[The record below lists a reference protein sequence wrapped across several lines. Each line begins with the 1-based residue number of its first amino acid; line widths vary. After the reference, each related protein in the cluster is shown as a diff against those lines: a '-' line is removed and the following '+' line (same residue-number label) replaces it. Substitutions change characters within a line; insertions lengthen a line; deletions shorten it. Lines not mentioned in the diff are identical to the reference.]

1 MASVS
6 SIGIGSGV
14 LTSDLI
20 EQLASAEREPT
31 EKRLDLKED
40 EVTAKLSDLSRLKS
54 AITDLRLSARTLSTP
69 ESMSS
74 NTATSSGS
82 SIGVTANTSAKTG
95 SYALTVSNLAVA
107 QSLSS
112 GTFADKDTTTVGTG
126 TLSFTVGG
134 VTKNLTVNSSNNT
147 LQGLSDAINDMG
159 LDVNSSVIYNGTSY
173 QLVLSASKTG
183 VANAISIS
191 ATDNDGNS
199 TDGSG
204 ISQFIYNAT
213 NQNLTQDVAAED
225 AAFTLNG
232 VAITRSLNTVDD
244 VVDGLTLTLNA
255 ETASAVN
262 VTVSKDLN
270 AVTERVQDLVD
281 KYNALQEIINEVTAF
296 DSDTGEKGTLLG
308 SSTVRTI
315 STQLRSTLSSI
326 VPGLESAN
334 VRSLSELGITTN
346 SESGQLEFNSLT
358 FQNKLQSYPND
369 VAALFAD
376 QGRTTDAQVKYVS
389 AGINT
394 KIGSYAVDITQV
406 ATQGA
411 FTGNVA
417 LGGST
422 VIDADNDTFKIKVNG
437 VESNTITLTAGTYTD
452 SELLAEIQTQ
462 LDADTNI
469 AGSGLTVSLDGS
481 NQLVFT
487 SGTYGASSKV
497 EITAIDTNTAAQL
510 GLTIATGVDGLDV
523 AGTINGKAATG
534 NGQYLTSSEGD
545 SKGLKL
551 QITGGATGARG
562 TATYIEGVGDQMV
575 DLVNNYLSAEGLIT
589 VAINGFNSQL
599 EKISEDRTELNDRIT
614 ALTDRLARQFTAADL
629 IISQLKN
636 TESFLSTQL
645 EALLASSTG
654 SKS

>member
-14 LTSDLI
+14 LTSELI
-20 EQLASAEREPT
+20 EKLASAEREPT
-31 EKRLDLKED
+31 EKRLNLKED

-69 ESMSS
+69 EAMSS

-82 SIGVTANTSAKTG
+82 AVGVTANTSAKTG

-134 VTKNLTVNSSNNT
+134 VTKNLTVDSSNNT

-159 LDVNSSVIYNGTSY
+159 LDVNSSVIYNGSSY

-232 VAITRSLNTVDD
+232 VSITRSLNTVDD

-281 KYNALQEIINEVTAF
+281 KYNALQEIISEVTAF

-469 AGSGLTVSLDGS
+469 AGSGVTVSLDGS

-487 SGTYGASSKV
+487 SGEYGSTSKV

-510 GLTIATGVDGLDV
+510 GLTVATGVDGLDV

-534 NGQYLTSSEGD
+534 KGQYLTSADGD

-575 DLVNNYLSAEGLIT
+575 DLVNNYLSADGLIT

-636 TESFLSTQL
+636 TENFLSTQL
-645 EALLASSTG
+645 EALVASTTG
-654 SKS
+654 SKG

>member
-134 VTKNLTVNSSNNT
+134 VTENLTVDSSNNT

-159 LDVNSSVIYNGTSY
+159 LDVNSSVIYNGSSY

-183 VANAISIS
+183 LANAISIS

-199 TDGSG
+199 TDASG

-326 VPGLESAN
+326 VPGLESSN

-358 FQNKLQSYPND
+358 FQSKLQSYPND

-437 VESNTITLTAGTYTD
+437 VESNTITLTAATYTD

-462 LDADTNI
+462 LDADANI
-469 AGSGLTVSLDGS
+469 AGSGVTVSLDGS

-487 SGTYGASSKV
+487 SGQYGSSSTV

-510 GLTIATGVDGLDV
+510 GLTVATGVDGLDV

-562 TATYIEGVGDQMV
+562 EATYIEGVGDQMV
-575 DLVNNYLSAEGLIT
+575 DLVNSYLSSEGLIT

-599 EKISEDRTELNDRIT
+599 EKISEDRTELDDRIT

-636 TESFLSTQL
+636 TENFLSTQL

>member
-14 LTSDLI
+14 LTSELI
-20 EQLASAEREPT
+20 EKLASAEREPT
-31 EKRLDLKED
+31 EKRLNLKED

-69 ESMSS
+69 EAMSS

-82 SIGVTANTSAKTG
+82 AVGVTANTSAKTG

-134 VTKNLTVNSSNNT
+134 VTKNLTVDSSNNT

-159 LDVNSSVIYNGTSY
+159 LDVNSSVIYNGSSY

-183 VANAISIS
+183 VANAISIA

-232 VAITRSLNTVDD
+232 VSITRSLNTVDD

-281 KYNALQEIINEVTAF
+281 KYNALQEIISEVTAF

-469 AGSGLTVSLDGS
+469 AGSGVTVSLDGS

-487 SGTYGASSKV
+487 SGEYGSTSKV

-510 GLTIATGVDGLDV
+510 GLTVATGVDGLDV

-534 NGQYLTSSEGD
+534 KGQYLTSADGD

-575 DLVNNYLSAEGLIT
+575 DLVNNYLSADGLIT

-636 TESFLSTQL
+636 TENFLSTQL
-645 EALLASSTG
+645 EALVASTTG
-654 SKS
+654 SKG

>member
-31 EKRLDLKED
+31 EKRLNLKED

-82 SIGVTANTSAKTG
+82 AIGVTANTSAKTG

-134 VTKNLTVNSSNNT
+134 VTKNLTVDSSNNT

-159 LDVNSSVIYNGTSY
+159 LDVNSSVIYNGSSY

-232 VAITRSLNTVDD
+232 VSITRSLNTVDD

-281 KYNALQEIINEVTAF
+281 KYNALQEIISEVTAF

-358 FQNKLQSYPND
+358 FQSKLQSYPND

-394 KIGSYAVDITQV
+394 KIGSYAIDITQV

-469 AGSGLTVSLDGS
+469 AGSGVTVSLDGS

-487 SGTYGASSKV
+487 SGEYGITSKV

-510 GLTIATGVDGLDV
+510 GLTVATGVDGLDV

-534 NGQYLTSSEGD
+534 KGQYLTSADGD

-636 TESFLSTQL
+636 TENFLSTQL
-645 EALLASSTG
+645 EALVASTTG
-654 SKS
+654 SKG

>member
-20 EQLASAEREPT
+20 EKLASAEREPT
-31 EKRLDLKED
+31 EKRLNLKED

-69 ESMSS
+69 EAMSS

-82 SIGVTANTSAKTG
+82 AVGVTANTSAKTG

-112 GTFADKDTTTVGTG
+112 GTFVDKDTTTVGTG

-134 VTKNLTVNSSNNT
+134 VTKNLTVDSSNNT

-159 LDVNSSVIYNGTSY
+159 LDVNSSVIYNGSSY

-183 VANAISIS
+183 VANAISIA

-232 VAITRSLNTVDD
+232 VSITRSLNTVDD

-281 KYNALQEIINEVTAF
+281 KYNALQEIISEVTAF

-469 AGSGLTVSLDGS
+469 AGSGVTVSLDGS

-487 SGTYGASSKV
+487 SGEYGSTSKV

-510 GLTIATGVDGLDV
+510 GLTVATGVDGLDV

-534 NGQYLTSSEGD
+534 KGQYLTSADGD

-575 DLVNNYLSAEGLIT
+575 DLVNNYLSADGLIT

-636 TESFLSTQL
+636 TENFLSTQL
-645 EALLASSTG
+645 EALVASTTG
-654 SKS
+654 SKG